1 MSMKR
6 CIATQ
11 FLAVCVGLCIA
22 QASFGAGPVSK
33 APSFWLP
40 LAQDEL
46 HDPADPALNLL
57 QNPAKALSVLP
68 RDESGDQVNW
78 VKALDNGNIK
88 PRINIRSNTKAE
100 VLDLNVLLR
109 NTGEMG
115 MVNFPHKQHTEW
127 LVCSNCHEEI
137 FKSTA
142 GATKFGMFDILNG
155 EYCGRC
161 HGAVAFP
168 LTECNRCHNVPRTPT
183 AAPAK
188 AN

>member
-1 MSMKR
+1 MKR
-6 CIATQ
+6 CIAKQ

-22 QASFGAGPVSK
+22 QTTFGDEPVSVVN
-33 APSFWLP
+33 SFWLP
-40 LAQDEL
+40 LSQDEL
-46 HDPADPALNLL
+46 HDPTDPALSLL
-57 QNPAKALSVLP
+57 HNPAEVLSVLP
-68 RDESGDQVNW
+68 RDGGGDQVNW
-78 VKALDNGNIK
+78 VKALENSVIK
-88 PRINIRSNTKAE
+88 PLINIRSNTQVE
-100 VLDLNVLLR
+100 VLDLDVLLR
-109 NTGEMG
+109 NTDEMG

-127 LVCSNCHEEI
+127 LICSNCHEKI
-137 FKSTA
+137 FKSKA

>member
-1 MSMKR
+1 MKR
-6 CIATQ
+6 CIAKQ
-11 FLAVCVGLCIA
+11 FLAVCVGLCFA
-22 QASFGAGPVSK
+22 QTTFGDEPVSE
-33 APSFWLP
+33 ANSFWLS

-57 QNPAKALSVLP
+57 QNPTEALSVLP
-68 RDESGDQVNW
+68 RDGAGDQVNW
-78 VKALDNGNIK
+78 VKALDDSNIK
-88 PRINIRSNTKAE
+88 PLISIRSNTQAE
-100 VLDLNVLLR
+100 VLDLDVLLR
-109 NTGEMG
+109 NTDEMG

-127 LVCSNCHEEI
+127 LVCRNCHEEI
-137 FKSTA
+137 FKSKA

>member
-1 MSMKR
+1 MKR
-6 CIATQ
+6 CIAKQ
-11 FLAVCVGLCIA
+11 FLVVCVGLCIA
-22 QASFGAGPVSK
+22 QPTFGVAPVPEAISY
-33 APSFWLP
+33 WLP

-57 QNPAKALSVLP
+57 QNPTEALSVLP
-68 RDESGDQVNW
+68 RDGAGDQVNW
-78 VKALDNGNIK
+78 VKALDDSNIK
-88 PRINIRSNTKAE
+88 PLINIRSNTQVE
-100 VLDLNVLLR
+100 VLDLDVLLR
-109 NTGEMG
+109 NTDEMG

-137 FKSTA
+137 FKSKA
-142 GATKFGMFDILNG
+142 GATRFGMFDILNG

-168 LTECNRCHNVPRTPT
+168 LTECNRCHNVPRTPI

>member
-1 MSMKR
+1 MKQ
-6 CIATQ
+6 CIVKQ
-11 FLAVCVGLCIA
+11 FIAVCVGLGIA
-22 QASFGAGPVSK
+22 QTTFAAGPASK
-33 APSFWLP
+33 AKSFWLP

-57 QNPAKALSVLP
+57 QNPAEALSVLP
-68 RDESGDQVNW
+68 RDGAGNQVNW
-78 VKALDNGNIK
+78 VKALDNGHIK
-88 PRINIRSNTKAE
+88 PRINIRSNTQAE
-100 VLDLNVLLR
+100 VLDLDVLLR

-137 FKSTA
+137 FKSQA
-142 GATKFGMFDILNG
+142 GANKFGMFDILNG

-168 LTECNRCHNVPRTPT
+168 PTECKRCHNVPRTPT

>member
-1 MSMKR
+1 MKQ
-6 CIATQ
+6 CIANQ
-11 FLAVCVGLCIA
+11 ILAVCLGLCIA
-22 QASFGAGPVSK
+22 QTTFGVEPNSK
-33 APSFWLP
+33 TVSFWLP

-57 QNPAKALSVLP
+57 QNPTKALSVLP
-68 RDESGDQVNW
+68 GDGSGNQVNW
-78 VKALDNGNIK
+78 VKALENGNIK
-88 PRINIRSNTKAE
+88 PRTNIRSNTQSE

-109 NTGEMG
+109 NTNEMG

-137 FKSTA
+137 FKSKA

-168 LTECNRCHNVPRTPT
+168 LTDCNRCHNVPRTAIT
-183 AAPAK
+183 APAK

>member
-1 MSMKR
+1 MKR
-6 CIATQ
+6 FIAIH
-11 FLAVCVGLCIA
+11 FIAVCVGLCIA
-22 QASFGAGPVSK
+22 QITFGAETDSK
-33 APSFWLP
+33 TKTYWLP
-40 LAQDEL
+40 LTQDEL
-46 HDPADPALNLL
+46 HDPADPALNQL
-57 QNPAKALSVLP
+57 QNPAATLSVLP
-68 RDESGDQVNW
+68 RDGAGDQVNW
-78 VKALDNGNIK
+78 VKALENGNIE
-88 PRINIRSNTKAE
+88 PRINIRSNTQAE
-100 VLDLNVLLR
+100 VLDLNVLLW

-127 LVCSNCHEEI
+127 LVCGNCHEDI
-137 FKSTA
+137 FKSKA

>member
-1 MSMKR
+1 MKR
-6 CIATQ
+6 CIAKQ
-11 FLAVCVGLCIA
+11 FLAVCAGLCIA
-22 QASFGAGPVSK
+22 QTTFGDEPVSE
-33 APSFWLP
+33 AIPFWLP

-57 QNPAKALSVLP
+57 QNPTEALSVLP
-68 RDESGDQVNW
+68 RDGAGDQVNW
-78 VKALDNGNIK
+78 VKALDGSNIK
-88 PRINIRSNTKAE
+88 PLINIRSNTQVE
-100 VLDLNVLLR
+100 VLDLDVLLR
-109 NTGEMG
+109 NTDEMG

-127 LVCSNCHEEI
+127 LICSNCHEKI
-137 FKSTA
+137 FKSKA

-155 EYCGRC
+155 DYCGLC

>member
-1 MSMKR
+1 MKR
-6 CIATQ
+6 YIAKQ

-22 QASFGAGPVSK
+22 QTTFSVEPTAQTM
-33 APSFWLP
+33 SFWLP

-46 HDPADPALNLL
+46 HDPASPALNQL
-57 QNPAKALSVLP
+57 QNPTEALSVLP
-68 RDESGDQVNW
+68 GDGSGNQVNW
-78 VKALDNGNIK
+78 VKALDSGNIK
-88 PRINIRSNTKAE
+88 PRISIRSNTQVE

-109 NTGEMG
+109 KTDEMG

-127 LVCSNCHEEI
+127 LVCSNCHEKI
-137 FKSTA
+137 FKSKA

-168 LTECNRCHNVPRTPT
+168 LTECNRCHNVPRAQTM
-183 AAPAK
+183 APAK

>member
-1 MSMKR
+1 MKQS
-6 CIATQ
+6 IAKQ
-11 FLAVCVGLCIA
+11 FLGVCVGLCIA
-22 QASFGAGPVSK
+22 QTTFAIDTDSNAN
-33 APSFWLP
+33 SFWLP

-46 HDPADPALNLL
+46 HDPAGPALNQL
-57 QNPAKALSVLP
+57 QSPSEALSVLP
-68 RDESGDQVNW
+68 RDGAGDQVNW
-78 VKALDNGNIK
+78 VKALNNGNIK
-88 PRINIRSNTKAE
+88 PRINIRSNTQTE
-100 VLDLNVLLR
+100 VLDLDVLLR

-127 LVCSNCHEEI
+127 LICSNCHEGI
-137 FKSTA
+137 FKSKA
-142 GATKFGMFDILNG
+142 GATKFSMYDILNG

-168 LTECNRCHNVPRTPT
+168 LTECNRCHNVPHTAI

>member
-6 CIATQ
+6 CIAKK

-22 QASFGAGPVSK
+22 QTTFGGEPNSK
-33 APSFWLP
+33 AIPFWLP

-57 QNPAKALSVLP
+57 QNPTEALSVLP
-68 RDESGDQVNW
+68 RDGSGDQVNW
-78 VKALDNGNIK
+78 VKALENGNIK
-88 PRINIRSNTKAE
+88 PRINIRSNKQVE

-109 NTGEMG
+109 NTNEMA

-137 FKSTA
+137 FKSKA
-142 GATKFGMFDILNG
+142 GTTQFGMFDILNG

-168 LTECNRCHNVPRTPT
+168 LTECNRCHNVPRIPT
-183 AAPAK
+183 AVPARV
-188 AN
+188 N